1 MFRMI
6 YKKRGNIFES
16 LNQTNEE
23 KAATLW
29 DLDSSKTNLE
39 DFKTLEKRLEK
50 RIEFLIS

>member
-1 MFRMI
+1 MI
-6 YKKRGNIFES
+6 NRKRGNIFES
-16 LNQTNEE
+16 LSKTSED

-50 RIEFLIS
+50 IGEDSSEV